1 MKRGHKGHLDFLS
14 GHLVTERRK
23 PRNRIAWAAAR
34 EDLYANLFVQEATSS
49 RDCAALFPV
58 IERPLSTVA
67 PLQTLF
73 RCLSEPPMPKPS

>member
-1 MKRGHKGHLDFLS
+1 MKRGHKGHLFFHS
-14 GHLVTERRK
+14 GLLVTERRK

-49 RDCAALFPV
+49 RDCVALFPV
-58 IERPLSTVA
+58 IERPFSTVV

-73 RCLSEPPMPKPS
+73 RCLSEPSMPEPS